1 MAGATKMESTKKKMA
16 NDITLRR
23 GEAEEAAI
31 LGQICYDAFT
41 TISNE
46 HNFPP
51 DFPSP
56 EVGTGFMSMMLSRP
70 DIYSVV
76 AEKDGAVTG
85 SNFIWLGD
93 EAAGIGPITIDP
105 NVQNSTIGRQLMDN
119 VIEHAE
125 AKGFSSIRL
134 VQAAFHNRSL
144 ALYTK
149 LGFNTVEPLSVMQ
162 GRAIGKT
169 IDGLK
174 VRAMEERDI
183 ENADSVCRD
192 VYGVSRRNEIA
203 GAVQQGSGT
212 VAEKNGEVTGYST
225 GVAFFG
231 HTVARTNDDLKA
243 LIAAAPEFGG
253 PGFLLPTRNGEVMRW
268 CLENGLRVVQPMT
281 LMCRG
286 DYSEPRGAFIPSILY

>member
-1 MAGATKMESTKKKMA
+1 MKTKMT
-16 NDITLRR
+16 NNINLRPGR
-23 GEAEEAAI
+23 PEEAAE

-41 TISNE
+41 TISKQ

-56 EVGTGFMSMMLSRP
+56 EVAVGFMSMMLP
-70 DIYSVV
+70 LPFIYSVV
-76 AEKDGAVTG
+76 AEKDGKVAG

-93 EAAGIGPITIDP
+93 DAAGIGPITIDP
-105 NVQNSTIGRQLMDN
+105 NVQNSSIGRQLMDN

-125 AKGFSSIRL
+125 AKGFQSIRL

-149 LGFNTVEPLSVMQ
+149 LGFNTVEPLSAMQ
-162 GRAIGKT
+162 GPAILKE

-174 VRAMEERDI
+174 VRKMEGRDV
-183 ENADSVCRD
+183 EDADGVCRD
-192 VYGVSRRNEIA
+192 VYGLSRLNEIA
-203 GAVQQGSGT
+203 GSVEQGTGT
-212 VAEKNGEVTGYST
+212 VVESDGTITGYST
-225 GVAFFG
+225 SVAFFG
-231 HTVARTNDDLKA
+231 HSVGRTNDDLKA

-268 CLENGLRVVQPMT
+268 CLENGLRIVQPLT

-286 DYSEPRGAFIPSILY
+286 NYSEPQGAFMPSILY

>member
-1 MAGATKMESTKKKMA
+1 MAYQDRGQMTNNIS
-16 NDITLRR
+16 LRPGR
-23 GEAEEAAI
+23 ADEAAE

-41 TISNE
+41 TISNK

-51 DFPSP
+51 DFPSSD
-56 EVGTGFMSMMLSRP
+56 VATGFISMMLSQP
-70 DIYSVV
+70 SIYSVV
-76 AEKDGAVTG
+76 AEKDGSVAG

-105 NVQNSTIGRQLMDN
+105 EVQNSTIGRQLMAN

-162 GRAIGKT
+162 GPAIGKE
-169 IDGLK
+169 IDGLN
-174 VRAMEERDI
+174 VRKMEERDI
-183 ENADSVCRD
+183 DNADSVCRD
-192 VYGVSRRNEIA
+192 VYGLSRKNEIA
-203 GAVQQGSGT
+203 GAVQLGTGT
-212 VAEKNGEVTGYST
+212 VVEKDGQMTGYST

-231 HTVARTNDDLKA
+231 HTVGRTNGDLKA

>member
-1 MAGATKMESTKKKMA
+1 MAYQIKEYMTDNISIRPGRVDDA
-16 NDITLRR
+16 
-23 GEAEEAAI
+23 AE
-31 LGQICYDAFT
+31 LGQICFDAFT
-41 TISNE
+41 TISNK

-56 EVGTGFMSMMLSRP
+56 EVGIGFMSMMLPRP

-76 AEKDGAVTG
+76 AEKDGSVAG

-105 NVQNSTIGRQLMDN
+105 NVQNSTIGRQLMTN
-119 VIEHAE
+119 VINEAE
-125 AKGFSSIRL
+125 RKGFTSIRL

-144 ALYTK
+144 ALYAK

-162 GRAIGKT
+162 GPAIGKEV
-169 IDGLK
+169 DGVK
-174 VRAMEERDI
+174 VRKMEEGDVD
-183 ENADSVCRD
+183 NLDSVCRD
-192 VYGVSRRNEIA
+192 VYGLSRKNEIA
-203 GAVQQGSGT
+203 GAVHQGTGT
-212 VAEKNGEVTGYST
+212 VVEKDGQITGYST
-225 GVAFFG
+225 SVAFFG
-231 HTVARTNDDLKA
+231 HSVGRTNDDLKA

-268 CLENGLRVVQPMT
+268 CLGNDLKIVQPMT

-286 DYSEPRGAFIPSILY
+286 DYSEPQGAFIPSILY

>member
-1 MAGATKMESTKKKMA
+1 MTNNIS
-16 NDITLRR
+16 LRPGR
-23 GEAEEAAI
+23 PEEAAE

-41 TISNE
+41 TISNK

-56 EVGTGFMSMMLSRP
+56 DIAIGFMSMMLPQPS
-70 DIYSVV
+70 IYSVV
-76 AEKDGAVTG
+76 AEKDGAVAG

-125 AKGFSSIRL
+125 TKGFSSIRL

-149 LGFNTVEPLSVMQ
+149 LGFNTVEPLSAMQ
-162 GRAIGKT
+162 GPAIGKE
-169 IDGLK
+169 IHGLK
-174 VRAMEERDI
+174 VRKMEGRDV
-183 ENADSVCRD
+183 EEADRICRD
-192 VYGVSRRNEIA
+192 VYGLSRLNEIA
-203 GAVQQGSGT
+203 GSVEQGTGT
-212 VAEKNGEVTGYST
+212 VVEKDGQITGYST
-225 GVAFFG
+225 SVAFFG
-231 HTVARTNDDLKA
+231 HSVGRTNDDLKA

-268 CLENGLRVVQPMT
+268 CLENGLRIVQPLT

-286 DYSEPRGAFIPSILY
+286 DYSEPQGAFMPSILY

>member
-1 MAGATKMESTKKKMA
+1 MTDNISIRPGRVDDA
-16 NDITLRR
+16 
-23 GEAEEAAI
+23 AE
-31 LGQICYDAFT
+31 LGQICFDAFT
-41 TISNE
+41 TISNK

-56 EVGTGFMSMMLSRP
+56 EVGTGFMSMMLPRP

-76 AEKDGAVTG
+76 AEKDGSVAG

-105 NVQNSTIGRQLMDN
+105 NVQNSTIGRQLMTN
-119 VIEHAE
+119 VINEAE
-125 AKGFSSIRL
+125 RKGFTSIRL

-162 GRAIGKT
+162 GPAIGKE

-174 VRAMEERDI
+174 VRKMEERDVD
-183 ENADSVCRD
+183 NADSVCRD
-192 VYGVSRRNEIA
+192 VYGLSRKNEIA
-203 GAVQQGSGT
+203 GAVHQGTGT
-212 VAEKNGEVTGYST
+212 VVEKDGQITGYST
-225 GVAFFG
+225 SVAFFG
-231 HTVARTNDDLKA
+231 HSVGRTNDDLKA

-268 CLENGLRVVQPMT
+268 CLENGLKIVQPMT

-286 DYSEPRGAFIPSILY
+286 DYSEPQGAFIPSILY

>member
-1 MAGATKMESTKKKMA
+1 MAYQSTRQMT
-16 NDITLRR
+16 NNISLRPGR
-23 GEAEEAAI
+23 ADEAAE

-41 TISNE
+41 TISNK

-56 EVGTGFMSMMLSRP
+56 DVAEGFMSMMLSRL

-76 AEKDGAVTG
+76 AEKDGTVAG

-105 NVQNSTIGRQLMDN
+105 NVQNSTIGRQLMTN
-119 VIEHAE
+119 VIEQAE
-125 AKGFSSIRL
+125 TKGFSSIRL

-162 GRAIGKT
+162 GPAIGKE
-169 IDGLK
+169 IDGLL
-174 VRAMEERDI
+174 VRKMEERDI
-183 ENADSVCRD
+183 DNADSVCRE
-192 VYGVSRRNEIA
+192 VYGLSRRNEIA
-203 GAVQQGSGT
+203 GSVQQGTGT
-212 VAEKNGEVTGYST
+212 VVEKDGRVTGYTTS
-225 GVAFFG
+225 VSFFG
-231 HTVARTNDDLKA
+231 HTVGRTNDDVKA
-243 LIAAAPEFGG
+243 LIAAAAEFGG
-253 PGFLLPTRNGEVMRW
+253 PGFLVPTRNGEVMRW
-268 CLENGLRVVQPMT
+268 CLENGLKIVQPMT

-286 DYSEPRGAFIPSILY
+286 EYSEPQGAFIPSILY